1 MKSILIYLKPYRIQ
15 VIFAYIFTFIEFL
28 SDLILP
34 ILLGKLINS
43 GVVPK
48 DIQQIYYWGGIMIG
62 IAFLAFI
69 AGILNSYFASYA
81 GTGFSYTIRQK
92 LFEQIQNFS
101 YQYIHS
107 FMSSSLVTRFTND
120 VRQLQRFI
128 FMGLRILFK
137 APLTII
143 GAVIVSFT
151 INFKIAS
158 IFLLTIPIAL
168 IILFTII
175 HFSRKMFMNVQLNVD
190 EVNRVMQ
197 ENLSGMRLIKAFFRS
212 NYENNRFEQ
221 ANDSL
226 KQTTQTAFRFVE
238 ATTPAL
244 LLCMNGGMIGLLWF
258 SHQQVMLGQTSVGD
272 VVAIVNYALRISQMV
287 SMFSMFTTNYS
298 RAKASSLRINE
309 ILQVCTEPVMDKGTE
324 HHQRIKGSLEFD
336 HVHFRYHPNNSEVL
350 NDIHFKINKGD
361 TLAIMG
367 ATGSGKSTLVQL
379 IPRLYDVTKGQIKI
393 DSIPVRKFNEK
404 DLREQI
410 GFVSQDPFLFSGTI
424 RENLQFG
431 KSNAT

>member
-1 MKSILIYLKPYRIQ
+1 
-15 VIFAYIFTFIEFL
+15 
-28 SDLILP
+28 
-34 ILLGKLINS
+34 
-43 GVVPK
+43 
-48 DIQQIYYWGGIMIG
+48 
-62 IAFLAFI
+62 
-69 AGILNSYFASYA
+69 
-81 GTGFSYTIRQK
+81 K

-158 IFLLTIPIAL
+158 IFLLTIP
-168 IILFTII
+168 
-175 HFSRKMFMNVQLNVD
+175 RKMFMNVQLNVD

-238 ATTPAL
+238 ATTPEL
-244 LLCMNGGMIGLLWF
+244 LLR
-258 SHQQVMLGQTSVGD
+258 SEEHTSK
-272 VVAIVNYALRISQMV
+272 LQ
-287 SMFSMFTTNYS
+287 S
-298 RAKASSLRINE
+298 RF
-309 ILQVCTEPVMDKGTE
+309 
-324 HHQRIKGSLEFD
+324 H
-336 HVHFRYHPNNSEVL
+336 
-350 NDIHFKINKGD
+350 
-361 TLAIMG
+361 
-367 ATGSGKSTLVQL
+367 LV
-379 IPRLYDVTKGQIKI
+379 
-393 DSIPVRKFNEK
+393 F
-404 DLREQI
+404 
-410 GFVSQDPFLFSGTI
+410 
-424 RENLQFG
+424 
-431 KSNAT
+431 